1 MHFCSNSLH
10 RWITIR
16 ETDEAA
22 AVPHP
27 TRNLQR
33 EADVIRDLDPA
44 TGKGTEE
51 GTEIDIEIEVLRRVK
66 TGTATDL
73 DGQDLTMI
81 DDIRLPVVV
90 REQLNMSEEI
100 DRDRLIDEKLPTLL
114 QVASTEIV
122 ELVME
127 EIVLVTE
134 MVAEK
139 RRVSRMMMC

>member
-1 MHFCSNSLH
+1 MCKVHICSNSLH
-10 RWITIR
+10 KWITIR

-22 AVPHP
+22 AVPRP

-33 EADVIRDLDPA
+33 EADVIHDLDPA

-51 GTEIDIEIEVLRRVK
+51 GTEIDIEREVLKRVK
-66 TGTATDL
+66 TGTAIDL

-81 DDIRLPVVV
+81 DYIRLPVVV

-114 QVASTEIV
+114 QVAPSEIV
-122 ELVME
+122 EVVME
-127 EIVLVTE
+127 EIVLMTE

-139 RRVSRMMMC
+139 